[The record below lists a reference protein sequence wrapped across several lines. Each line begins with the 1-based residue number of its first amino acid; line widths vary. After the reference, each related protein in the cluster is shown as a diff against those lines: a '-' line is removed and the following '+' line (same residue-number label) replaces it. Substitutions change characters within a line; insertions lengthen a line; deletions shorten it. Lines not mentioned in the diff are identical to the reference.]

1 MILVKNILSRPSL
14 MLKLNHGLSERGFP
28 CEIHLLDGLLKKL
41 RVNFLKAHNQLNAK
55 VLD

>member
-14 MLKLNHGLSERGFP
+14 MLKLNHGLSEWGLS
-28 CEIHLLDGLLKKL
+28 CEIHLLDGLLKKF